1 MMATIKGY
9 LLGGVAIAALS
20 SFGWL
25 LWQNGNL
32 RADLSASRDAEAQAT
47 SQRDELIKINEQ
59 NTQALLTLAHYRVV
73 DNELLVKLQADFAKW
88 DEKLEVS
95 AKNRE
100 QLKRTNQDV
109 KDFLDMPIPAPL
121 RMPK

>member
-59 NTQALLTLAHYRVV
+59 NTQALLILAHYRVV

-109 KDFLDMPIPAPL
+109 KDFLNMPIPAPL

>member
-109 KDFLDMPIPAPL
+109 KDFLNMPIPAPL